1 MYSISLVNRGNPPSK
16 EGKLE
21 KYELKIALA
30 NVTLIKIAHTLFQ
43 VYLFVFVAQL
53 FHQSKLDNNH
63 PLPPLNNE
71 KEHQ

>member
-1 MYSISLVNRGNPPSK
+1 MHEKQAMLLLSHLVLRRMG
-16 EGKLE
+16 
-21 KYELKIALA
+21 IILA